1 MARKGRAKGN
11 AVARNRKARHD
22 YLIEE
27 TFETGIALSG
37 TEVKSLRQGRATIT
51 EAFAGDKEGELYLFN
66 AHVPEYRAGSRF
78 NHEPRRPRKLLL
90 HKREIRKLI
99 AAVRRDGMTLVPLAV
114 YFNDRGMAKVE
125 LALARGKHRYDKRAA
140 VKARDW
146 KRQKARL
153 MRDKG

>member
-1 MARKGRAKGN
+1 MARKAQAKGN

-27 TFETGIALSG
+27 TFEAGIALFG
-37 TEVKSLRQGRATIT
+37 TEVKSLRLGRATIN

-66 AHVPEYRAGSRF
+66 AHVPEYQGSRF

-99 AAVRRDGMTLVPLAV
+99 AAVRRDGRR
-114 YFNDRGMAKVE
+114 FGSN
-125 LALARGKHRYDKRAA
+125 RAA
-140 VKARDW
+140 VSEPSVASPSTTIH
-146 KRQKARL
+146 
-153 MRDKG
+153 